1 LSDFSDKTVPSLS
14 YSAALQATLYEAGV
28 IAKTMASPEIC
39 PEHVLLALLQYKESE
54 NGDSTAA
61 TRGDD
66 CDAMELIWHVDAQIE
81 GEDICKSLLQALM
94 EEKTTTAT
102 TSTTAHTTI
111 ATKHSPPDLTE
122 NPLDRNQTLVT
133 AAAGGGQD
141 ASKSVLTECTT
152 DLTKQARDGD
162 LDKVHGRQEEIQ
174 TCLQI
179 LLRRRKNNVC
189 LIGEAGVGKTSIAE
203 GLAQIL
209 ADDRDCPTLLKGY
222 RILSLEV
229 AALLAGTK
237 YRGEF
242 EARLRAIIQE
252 LVTADET
259 RRIILFVDEIHT
271 LVGAGSSGEG
281 SMDAAN
287 LLKPYL
293 ARGQLQIIG
302 ATTISEYNKFIAKDA
317 ALERRLQPVLI
328 KEPTVE
334 QTVEI
339 LRAILPSYEGH
350 HRVEF
355 TPESLEA
362 AARLSDRF
370 IQDRFLPDKAID
382 VIDEAGSLATLMRIP
397 DGPPPVVTEKLIAQI
412 ISKWTNIPVG
422 NLEADEMS
430 RLLVLE
436 DRLAFRI
443 KGQERAV
450 RTVAKAIR
458 RARTGLRNPRRPIAS
473 KSCPRQPH
481 TSPLSLITVKRSL
494 RPTMDLKGI

>member
-1 LSDFSDKTVPSLS
+1 
-14 YSAALQATLYEAGV
+14 
-28 IAKTMASPEIC
+28 
-39 PEHVLLALLQYKESE
+39 
-54 NGDSTAA
+54 
-61 TRGDD
+61 
-66 CDAMELIWHVDAQIE
+66 
-81 GEDICKSLLQALM
+81 
-94 EEKTTTAT
+94 
-102 TSTTAHTTI
+102 
-111 ATKHSPPDLTE
+111 
-122 NPLDRNQTLVT
+122 
-133 AAAGGGQD
+133 
-141 ASKSVLTECTT
+141 
-152 DLTKQARDGD
+152 
-162 LDKVHGRQEEIQ
+162 
-174 TCLQI
+174 
-179 LLRRRKNNVC
+179 
-189 LIGEAGVGKTSIAE
+189 
-203 GLAQIL
+203 
-209 ADDRDCPTLLKGY
+209 
-222 RILSLEV
+222 
-229 AALLAGTK
+229 
-237 YRGEF
+237 
-242 EARLRAIIQE
+242 
-252 LVTADET
+252 
-259 RRIILFVDEIHT
+259 
-271 LVGAGSSGEG
+271 
-281 SMDAAN
+281 
-287 LLKPYL
+287 
-293 ARGQLQIIG
+293 
-302 ATTISEYNKFIAKDA
+302 
-317 ALERRLQPVLI
+317 VLI

-473 KSCPRQPH
+473 FLFCGSTGTGKTELWYAIGLKPLSKSCPRQPH